1 MAKHCL
7 VVMTDP
13 VPGREEE
20 YDAWYSGRHLDDVLA
35 LEGFTAAQRFAFVPT
50 AETGGAAGA
59 APPHRYLAIYEVDE
73 GELDTAV
80 AALGAA
86 RAASAR
92 AAAAGEEGPM
102 PTSPAL
108 APERAVWW
116 FTAVSDRRTAA

>member
-13 VPGREEE
+13 VAGREEE
-20 YDAWYSGRHLDDVLA
+20 YDAWYGGRHIDDVLA
-35 LEGFTAAQRFAFVPT
+35 LDGFTAAQRFAFVPT
-50 AETGGAAGA
+50 AGTGDGPP
-59 APPHRYLAIYEVDE
+59 PPHRFLAIYEVEE
-73 GELDTAV
+73 GELDAAV

-86 RAASAR
+86 RAATAR
-92 AAAAGEEGPM
+92 AVEAGEEGPM

-116 FTAVSDRRTAA
+116 FTAVSDRRTAS